1 MISEIGYREARE
13 LLLNQSIGRLGC
25 CRENMPYVIPVNYFF
40 DGEDIYIHSLPG
52 RKIQTMRAN
61 PYVCLQ
67 VDEIED
73 SFNWLSVIAFG
84 RFEEVLYDTAE
95 RDRILAAMF
104 QRFPHLTPVESKARD
119 SMSEVIVFRIRIE
132 RITGVSE
139 HWP

>member
-1 MISEIGYREARE
+1 MISEIGYRESRE
-13 LLLNQSIGRLGC
+13 LPRNQNIGRLGC
-25 CRENMPYVIPVNYFF
+25 CREGMPYVIPVNYFF
-40 DGEDIYIHSLPG
+40 DGDDIYIHSMPG
-52 RKIQTMRAN
+52 RKIQIMRAN

-73 SFNWLSVIAFG
+73 TFNWLSVIAFG
-84 RFEEVLYDTAE
+84 RFEEVHDTTE

-119 SMSEVIVFRIRIE
+119 SMSEIIIFRIRIE
-132 RITGVSE
+132 RITGISE

>member
-1 MISEIGYREARE
+1 MISEIGYRESRE
-13 LLLNQSIGRLGC
+13 LLRNQNIGRLGC
-25 CRENMPYVIPVNYFF
+25 CSEGMPYVIPVNYFF
-40 DGEDIYIHSLPG
+40 GGEDIYIHSMPG
-52 RKIQTMRAN
+52 RKIQAMRAN
-61 PYVCLQ
+61 PHVCLQ

-73 SFNWLSVIAFG
+73 TFNWISVIAFG
-84 RFEEVLYDTAE
+84 LFEEVYDTTE

-104 QRFPHLTPVESKARD
+104 QRFPHLTPVESKVKN

>member
-13 LLLNQSIGRLGC
+13 LLLKQNIGRLGC
-25 CRENMPYVIPVNYFF
+25 CHYDMPYVVPVNYFF
-40 DGEDIYIHSLPG
+40 EGEDIYIHSLPG

-73 SFNWLSVIAFG
+73 TFNWLSVIAFG
-84 RFEEVLYDTAE
+84 QFEEVYDTTE
-95 RDRILAAMF
+95 RDRIMAAMF
-104 QRFPHLTPVESKARD
+104 QRFPHLTPVESKAGD

-139 HWP
+139 HRP

>member
-1 MISEIGYREARE
+1 MISEIGYRESRE
-13 LLLNQSIGRLGC
+13 LLRDQNIGRLGC
-25 CRENMPYVIPVNYFF
+25 CSEGMPYVIPVNYFF
-40 DGEDIYIHSLPG
+40 DGEDIYIHSMPG
-52 RKIQTMRAN
+52 RKIQVMRAN
-61 PYVCLQ
+61 PHVCLQ

-73 SFNWLSVIAFG
+73 TFNWLSVIAFG
-84 RFEEVLYDTAE
+84 LFEEVYDTTE

-104 QRFPHLTPVESKARD
+104 QRLPHMTPVESIVRD

>member
-1 MISEIGYREARE
+1 MISEIGYRESRE
-13 LLLNQSIGRLGC
+13 LLRNQNIGRLGC
-25 CRENMPYVIPVNYFF
+25 CSEGMPYVIPVNYFF
-40 DGEDIYIHSLPG
+40 DGEDIYILSMPG
-52 RKIQTMRAN
+52 RKIQIMRAN

-73 SFNWLSVIAFG
+73 TFNWISVIAFG
-84 RFEEVLYDTAE
+84 QFEEVYDTTE

-104 QRFPHLTPVESKARD
+104 QRFPHLTPVESKVKN

>member
-1 MISEIGYREARE
+1 MISEIGYRESRE
-13 LLLNQSIGRLGC
+13 LLRNQNIGRLGC
-25 CRENMPYVIPVNYFF
+25 CSESMPYVTPVNYFF
-40 DGEDIYIHSLPG
+40 DGEDIYIHSMPG
-52 RKIQTMRAN
+52 HKIQVMRAN
-61 PYVCLQ
+61 PHVCLQ

-73 SFNWLSVIAFG
+73 TFNWISVITFG
-84 RFEEVLYDTAE
+84 LFEEVYDTTE

-104 QRFPHLTPVESKARD
+104 QRFPNLTPVESKVRD

>member
-1 MISEIGYREARE
+1 MISEIGYRESRE
-13 LLLNQSIGRLGC
+13 LLRNQNIGRLGC
-25 CRENMPYVIPVNYFF
+25 CINNLPYVIPVNYFF

-73 SFNWLSVIAFG
+73 TFNWLSVIVFG
-84 RFEEVLYDTAE
+84 RFEEVYDTAE
-95 RDRILAAMF
+95 RDRMLAAMF
-104 QRFPHLTPVESKARD
+104 QRIPRLTPVESKARETLSD
-119 SMSEVIVFRIRIE
+119 VIVFRIRIE

>member
-1 MISEIGYREARE
+1 MISEIGYRESRE
-13 LLLNQSIGRLGC
+13 LLRNQNIGRLGC
-25 CRENMPYVIPVNYFF
+25 CREGMPYVIPVNYFF
-40 DGEDIYIHSLPG
+40 DGDDIYIHSMPG
-52 RKIQTMRAN
+52 RKIQIMRAN

-73 SFNWLSVIAFG
+73 TFNWLSVIAFG
-84 RFEEVLYDTAE
+84 RFEEVHDTTE

-139 HWP
+139 HWA

>member
-13 LLLNQSIGRLGC
+13 LLRDQNTGRLGC
-25 CRENMPYVIPVNYFF
+25 CSENMPYVIPVNYFF
-40 DGEDIYIHSLPG
+40 DGEDIYVHSMPG
-52 RKIQTMRAN
+52 RKIQIMRAN
-61 PYVCLQ
+61 PHVCLQ

-73 SFNWLSVIAFG
+73 TFNWLSVIAFG
-84 RFEEVLYDTAE
+84 RFEEIHDTTE
-95 RDRILAAMF
+95 RDRILATIF

-119 SMSEVIVFRIRIE
+119 SMLEVIVFRIRIE

>member
-13 LLLNQSIGRLGC
+13 LLRDQNTGRLGC
-25 CRENMPYVIPVNYFF
+25 CSESMPYVIPVNYFF
-40 DGEDIYIHSLPG
+40 DGGDIYVHSMPG
-52 RKIQTMRAN
+52 RKIQIMRAN

-67 VDEIED
+67 VDELED
-73 SFNWLSVIAFG
+73 TFNWLSVLAFG
-84 RFEEVLYDTAE
+84 RYEEIHDTTE

-104 QRFPHLTPVESKARD
+104 QRFPHLTPVESKAGD

>member
-13 LLLNQSIGRLGC
+13 LLLNQNIGRLGC
-25 CRENMPYVIPVNYFF
+25 CHHDMPYVVPVNYFF
-40 DGEDIYIHSLPG
+40 DGEAIYIHSMPG
-52 RKIQTMRAN
+52 RKIQIMRAN

-67 VDEIED
+67 VDEIKD

-84 RFEEVLYDTAE
+84 QFEEVYDTAE
-95 RDRILAAMF
+95 RDRIMAAMF
-104 QRFPHLTPVESKARD
+104 QRFPYLTPVESKAREGLSD
-119 SMSEVIVFRIRIE
+119 VIVFRIRIE

>member
-1 MISEIGYREARE
+1 MISEIGYRESRE
-13 LLLNQSIGRLGC
+13 LLRNQNIGRLGC
-25 CRENMPYVIPVNYFF
+25 CSEGMPYVIPVNYFF
-40 DGEDIYIHSLPG
+40 DGEDIYIHSMPG
-52 RKIQTMRAN
+52 RKIQIMRSNAH
-61 PYVCLQ
+61 VCLQ

-73 SFNWLSVIAFG
+73 TFNWLSVIAFG
-84 RFEEVLYDTAE
+84 LFEEVYDTTE

-104 QRFPHLTPVESKARD
+104 KRLPHMTPVESKARE